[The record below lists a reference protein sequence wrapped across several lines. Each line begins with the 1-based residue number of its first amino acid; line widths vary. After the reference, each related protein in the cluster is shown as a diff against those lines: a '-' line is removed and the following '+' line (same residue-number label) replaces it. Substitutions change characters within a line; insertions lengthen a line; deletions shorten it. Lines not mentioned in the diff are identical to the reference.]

1 MRRCE
6 PPERKT
12 FSGLTGCVR
21 SVRIAPVRVDL
32 SDGGVCVKSGRFGES
47 KRTTATNMEDNVS
60 DACLDLTQRLSRA
73 HLEMLRRGS
82 AISDEVIAARGY
94 RTTTDPAPRSPSAGP
109 TRRAPSMK
117 GASAPM
123 RGSSRGAPRKG
134 RSNSVRGRRGA
145 PRPSS
150 AFPGKKYGDEK
161 EVRR

>member
-1 MRRCE
+1 MY
-6 PPERKT
+6 PERK
-12 FSGLTGCVR
+12 L
-21 SVRIAPVRVDL
+21 
-32 SDGGVCVKSGRFGES
+32 SGRAAQNDKG
-47 KRTTATNMEDNVS
+47 RTMQHASLERS
-60 DACLDLTQRLSRA
+60 QRLSA
-73 HLEMLRRGS
+73 PHLEMLRRGS
-82 AISDEVIAARGY
+82 GISDEVIAARGY